1 MKTRWMKWIMVLGP
15 LGVGYAGETFNW
27 DTENNT
33 VTYTWASTFGQGNT
47 TVNLSQFNAATAASQ
62 EGIGS
67 ASDYVLTKAVL
78 TLNGS
83 LSVAISYENTTA
95 SGVNVSVSAFEYS
108 GINGASSFTYQGQ
121 TSSKESYHQ
130 ELTHNFGYVNAGQKV
145 STTLNAAGTGA
156 VSAQFLEALEGFIGS
171 GTFATTVNFDLLQ
184 FNWSVGDGTTT
195 AATTRN
201 AEMSV
206 MYYYE
211 AVPEPSTFALCGLG
225 AAALLVRR
233 RRMVSETKL
242 G

>member
-1 MKTRWMKWIMVLGP
+1 MKTRWIELVL
-15 LGVGYAGETFNW
+15 LVVAVSVSDAGETIDW
-27 DTENNT
+27 DTANNT
-33 VTYTWASTFGQGNT
+33 VTYTWASTVGQGAT
-47 TVNLSQFNAATAASQ
+47 TVNLSQFNASEAASR
-62 EGIGS
+62 EGAGS

-78 TLNGS
+78 TLNGN

-108 GINGASSFTYQGQ
+108 GMNGASSFTYQGQ
-121 TSSKESYHQ
+121 TSAKENYHQ
-130 ELTHNFGYVNAGQKV
+130 QLAHDFGYVDAGQKV

-171 GTFATTVNFDLLQ
+171 GTFATTVSFDLLQ

-206 MYYYE
+206 LYYYD
-211 AVPEPSTFALCGLG
+211 AVPEPSTFALFSLG

-233 RRMVSETKL
+233 RRMVPTPKL